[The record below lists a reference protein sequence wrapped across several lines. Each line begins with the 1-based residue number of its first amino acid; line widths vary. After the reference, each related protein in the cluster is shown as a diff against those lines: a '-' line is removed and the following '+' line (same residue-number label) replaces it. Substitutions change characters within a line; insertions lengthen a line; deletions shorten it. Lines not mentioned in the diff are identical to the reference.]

1 MRISTGIVI
10 GVLSVL
16 ATLQVLLVTA
26 VVWGEPVSRATMFMA
41 SGLLILWV
49 FGFGLVSRL
58 SRHRVQQWVRRVRL
72 PRGVKFT
79 LFATLLALVEEAIT
93 TGMTNLAPLFGV
105 PVGAAFITAST
116 NYLDVVLGHS
126 VVVFVPM
133 FATWAWML
141 KRRAFSPNAV
151 LLTFGLTGTLAE
163 AMSFGVQNLA
173 SAPFWVLVYGLMVY
187 LPAYCTEH
195 DHRATAPRARDYLFA
210 VVLPILAAIPVAA
223 VVGTLH
229 PGPHHFGPS
238 DVR

>member
-1 MRISTGIVI
+1 MTPTSGKAI
-10 GVLSVL
+10 GALAVL
-16 ATLQVLLVTA
+16 ATLQVGLVT
-26 VVWGEPVSRATMFMA
+26 VVLWHDPVSRATMLMA
-41 SGLLILWV
+41 SGLFLLWV
-49 FGFGLVSRL
+49 VGFGLVSRFGRDRIRRRVGSVRL
-58 SRHRVQQWVRRVRL
+58 SR
-72 PRGVKFT
+72 GVAFT

-141 KRRAFSPNAV
+141 KRRAFTPNTV
-151 LLTFGLTGTLAE
+151 LITFGLTGTLAE
-163 AMSFGVQNLA
+163 TMSFGAQNLA

-187 LPAYCTEH
+187 LPAYCFGPSAH
-195 DHRATAPRARDYLFA
+195 ATPPRARDYVWA
-210 VVLPILAAIPVAA
+210 AILPIVVAIPVAA

-229 PGPHHFGPS
+229 PGPHHFAPS
-238 DVR
+238 GAP